1 MLSKKC
7 LNVSM
12 SIIIINL
19 KYVNIFYVCFK
30 YLWNII
36 EKLGLYTVFIIDC
49 ILILASKTTNQASK
63 NWEENTW
70 GNSYLWYLNKA
81 IIFITWK
88 IINPF
93 KLKISICS
101 YWKLIASCG
110 YSSKYRCVII
120 YTGQFIHVAALFII
134 PHTYYN
140 KMISC
145 FI

>member
-36 EKLGLYTVFIIDC
+36 EKLGLYTVFIIEC
-49 ILILASKTTNQASK
+49 ILILASKTTNQANK

-70 GNSYLWYLNKA
+70 GYSYL
-81 IIFITWK
+81 
-88 IINPF
+88 
-93 KLKISICS
+93 
-101 YWKLIASCG
+101 
-110 YSSKYRCVII
+110 
-120 YTGQFIHVAALFII
+120 
-134 PHTYYN
+134 
-140 KMISC
+140 
-145 FI
+145 